1 MKILPS
7 RMTLSNAAV
16 AAAFATVFVL
26 TLSFLPEASALPRER
41 EAFYK
46 WSPRDLTLV
55 KIS

>member
-1 MKILPS
+1 MKIFPS

-46 WSPRDLTLV
+46 WSPRYLTLI
-55 KIS
+55 KIR